1 MMMLYPTTVK
11 GKIILISTVSLL
23 VHIVVI
29 LTLTHLGDPEYWPR
43 IMQTV
48 NSGNGIYGLDGN
60 YYTPLWGYLL
70 SFVDMVIQF
79 TGTVPFFGD
88 VFASL
93 LPWDSVPG
101 TKAWIVSPQVTFA
114 TKIPMAICDIIVGYM
129 IFKIVSEFTKDEKKG
144 LIAMALWCF
153 CPMVIYMAC
162 VQGQFDCISTLLV
175 LLTIKLLRED
185 RPFIA
190 GISFGFAVWLK
201 MFPSVCL
208 FLFVGY
214 LIKKYGTSVGIQKT
228 VVAAVGALIVTIVI
242 LIPQMMNGELDIVF
256 GFFTG
261 RAEGSTGI
269 GLYDAVVKIRLV
281 LMLLLTVVL
290 MVWSYIGIQK
300 KREDL
305 ERYLYLYAGILITVA
320 TIISRGY
327 QYVPSFIVFILLFAM
342 ISDDRRS
349 YMMMFLW
356 MGVLTVADAF
366 FSIGPSMLVMD
377 AVYYGWIDPVW
388 LESITVDFLTTVG
401 HSSSMPIG
409 VILPITWAIMLW
421 FFVLFGV
428 SDLMDDRH
436 PKFKNFVEKFRL
448 WKRGGE

>member
-1 MMMLYPTTVK
+1 MLSRPLTTK
-11 GKIILISTVSLL
+11 EKILIIALSSFI
-23 VHIVVI
+23 VHVIVI

-43 IMQTV
+43 IIQTV

-70 SFVDMVIQF
+70 SFVDLVIQV
-79 TGTVPFFGD
+79 TGSVPFFGD

-101 TKAWIVSPQVTFA
+101 AKAWIVSPQITFA
-114 TKIPMAICDIIVGYM
+114 TKIPMAISDIIVGYL
-129 IFKIVSEFTKDEKKG
+129 IYTIVRDFTKSEKKG

-153 CPMVIYMAC
+153 CPMVVYMSC
-162 VQGQFDCISTLLV
+162 VQGQFDTISTLLV
-175 LLTIKLLRED
+175 LLTIKVLRED

-190 GISFGFAVWLK
+190 GFAFGFATWLK
-201 MFPSVCL
+201 IFPGVCILL
-208 FLFVGY
+208 FIGY
-214 LIKKYGTSVGIQKT
+214 LIKRYGTDVGLKKT
-228 VVAAVGALIVTIVI
+228 GIAAIGALVATVLI
-242 LIPQMMNGELDIVF
+242 LLPQIMNGELSIVF

-261 RAEGSTGI
+261 RVGETTQYAWF
-269 GLYDAVVKIRLV
+269 DALVKIRMF
-281 LMLLLTVVL
+281 LMLTLMLVL
-290 MVWSYIGIQK
+290 MVWSFIGIQK
-300 KREDL
+300 KRGDL
-305 ERYLYLYAGILITVA
+305 DRYLYLYAGILITVA

-349 YMMMFLW
+349 YMMMFCW
-356 MGVLTVADAF
+356 IGVLTVADAF
-366 FSIGPSMLVMD
+366 FSVGPSILAMD

-388 LESITVDFLTTVG
+388 LEEITTTFLTTVG

-409 VILPITWAIMLW
+409 IILPITWAVMLW

-436 PKFKNFVEKFRL
+436 PKFKKYVERFRL
-448 WKRGGE
+448 WKKGVE